1 MKLYLTGIVD
11 ITTLTQVLSE
21 IASFYGEDSKVT
33 LADTPIALDIAQ
45 FVEDPEEQKTAIRDM
60 LDALAKYPVQARA
73 HDTSHWEKGAVEE
86 RRLRL
91 REGSPEVIYRVD
103 ADGNVL

>member
-1 MKLYLTGIVD
+1 MKLYLTGSVD

-21 IASFYGEDSKVT
+21 VGSFYGEDSKVT
-33 LADTPIALDIAQ
+33 LADVSIDLDIAQ

-73 HDTSHWEKGAVEE
+73 SHWEKGAVEE

-103 ADGNVL
+103 AEGNVL

>member
-21 IASFYGEDSKVT
+21 VASFCGDDSTVT

-45 FVEDPEEQKTAIRDM
+45 FVEDPEEQKTVMRDM
-60 LDALAKYPVQARA
+60 LDALAKYPVQAR
-73 HDTSHWEKGAVEE
+73 VQ
-86 RRLRL
+86 
-91 REGSPEVIYRVD
+91 
-103 ADGNVL
+103 